1 MKNQIA
7 DQTGKGAV
15 LGLIAYCFRNNPEF
29 AVILMPAVSAVMAWA
44 STLIGNPSIAS
55 FLEKKK

>member
-15 LGLIAYCFRNNPEF
+15 LGLIAYAFRDTPEL
-29 AVILMPAVSAVMAWA
+29 VIVLIPAVSAVLAWA
-44 STLIGNPSIAS
+44 STLIGNPNIAS

>member
-15 LGLIAYCFRNNPEF
+15 LGLVAYVFRDTPELV
-29 AVILMPAVSAVMAWA
+29 VILVPAVSAVLAWA
-44 STLIGNPSIAS
+44 STFIGNPNIAS

>member
-15 LGLIAYCFRNNPEF
+15 LGLIAYVFRDTPELV
-29 AVILMPAVSAVMAWA
+29 VILIPAVSAVLAWA
-44 STLIGNPSIAS
+44 STLIGNPNIAS

>member
-15 LGLIAYCFRNNPEF
+15 LGLIAYAFRDTPELV
-29 AVILMPAVSAVMAWA
+29 VILVPAVSAVLAWA
-44 STLIGNPSIAS
+44 STIIGNPNIAS

>member
-15 LGLIAYCFRNNPEF
+15 LGLIAYAFRGNPELV
-29 AVILMPAVSAVMAWA
+29 VILIPAVSAVLAWA
-44 STLIGNPSIAS
+44 STLIGNPNIAS

>member
-15 LGLIAYCFRNNPEF
+15 LGLIAYAFRDTPELV
-29 AVILMPAVSAVMAWA
+29 VILVPAVSAVLAWA
-44 STLIGNPSIAS
+44 STLIGNPNIAS

>member
-7 DQTGKGAV
+7 DQTGKGAI
-15 LGLIAYCFRNNPEF
+15 LGLVAYCFRNNPEF
-29 AVILMPAVSAVMAWA
+29 AIVLIPAVSAALAWA
-44 STLIGNPSIAS
+44 STLIGNPDIAS